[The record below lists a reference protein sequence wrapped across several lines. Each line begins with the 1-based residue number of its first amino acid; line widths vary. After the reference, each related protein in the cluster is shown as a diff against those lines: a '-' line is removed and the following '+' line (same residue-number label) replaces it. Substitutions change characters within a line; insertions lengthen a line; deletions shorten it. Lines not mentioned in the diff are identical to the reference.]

1 MTTTTTTTKI
11 RSQQIVID
19 LPTETAEVWVRA
31 TLQKCVKD
39 TDYQTIQTVD
49 RIGYIHRAASQIAL
63 QMVTFID
70 PVTQQEH
77 TVSGA
82 GAYTL
87 IRDLVSAW
95 IISDR
100 GGALNEHQDIIEE

>member
-1 MTTTTTTTKI
+1 MNKI

-19 LPTETAEVWVRA
+19 LPTEEAEVWVRA

-39 TDYQTIQTVD
+39 ADYQTVQTMD
-49 RIGYIHRAASQIAL
+49 RVGHIHRSASQIVM
-63 QMVTFID
+63 QMTTFVD
-70 PVTQQEH
+70 PVTQQQH

-82 GAYTL
+82 GAYIL

-95 IISDR
+95 IIEDR
-100 GGALNEHQDIIEE
+100 GGALNEHNDIIEG